1 MNNSKKIL
9 DFLKKIKPLKVP
21 NNISI
26 TSRTSN
32 NLSYKSGPDKYPNF
46 MQDYQICSEMS

>member
-26 TSRTSN
+26 
-32 NLSYKSGPDKYPNF
+32 PV
-46 MQDYQICSEMS
+46 QILIEILVHFPKPVPIQITIQVGILI